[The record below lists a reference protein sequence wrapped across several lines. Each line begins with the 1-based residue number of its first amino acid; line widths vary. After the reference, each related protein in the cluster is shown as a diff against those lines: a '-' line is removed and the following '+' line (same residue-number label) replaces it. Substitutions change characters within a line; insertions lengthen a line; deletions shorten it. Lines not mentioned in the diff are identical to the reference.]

1 MGHKFTKIEK
11 EDSLFNTQIER
22 LSKLRRRHH
31 VSLPVTRLERHKTLH
46 EVKEHNYELV
56 MNQTGM

>member
-1 MGHKFTKIEK
+1 MGHQFTKCEK
-11 EDSLFNTQIER
+11 EDSLFNIKVER
-22 LSKLRRRHH
+22 LSKLHRRHPA
-31 VSLPVTRLERHKTLH
+31 SLPVTRLERQKALH